1 MDIKFNLIE
10 LLDKIDK
17 LDDKYAFIH
26 IICLVLPVIII
37 FNCVRKIIRKIL
49 GFIFRIIFF
58 CFYGNDDDEEQ
69 ESLLQKKPYEES
81 NYNKSNEKELDIT
94 DFSPSLS
101 SSKKNKKKK
110 KKSNSNKSSPKI
122 SREYLYSTINEN
134 IKDEIE
140 YYNPE
145 TPGYPYYPPIKY
157 WKQNFE
163 TKGGQPPR
171 HEEWLKMVKS
181 IFVETNKSKGIIVR
195 INFPYSESLN
205 HLETY
210 NKAFI
215 NENHERVEPSY
226 VKGIL
231 GEWNVYRKAF
241 GIVAQPKIKSIQLEG
256 TPSYFS
262 PVNLNTIIDGVIL
275 GSDVISKNDFVFV
288 GHPTETT
295 EEHLKVLKKYGFKR
309 LKIRIYDF
317 AQNVLQAINRPNY
330 NFNNVNE
337 LIKMAKDNGFNYIH
351 LECMYNLP
359 KQTIGSLNE
368 TLKSIIE
375 LEPNQISLKRYEFI
389 DWNGQSRNFSSVAMP
404 EEEDIRP
411 MHLMAIQLLNKSGYT
426 CLGLDE
432 YFKITDNNPLIEA
445 KKKGQLQYSSIGFL
459 VNKNIEKDN
468 SERYKSNKRLILG
481 LGIEAISDIYYAY
494 AMNTRSVRDWLSNVL
509 EKDKLAF
516 SNGQELSQNDELIR
530 GAIWQFL
537 CEGRIKISKLLIRA
551 LSFETF
557 SEIKEAINRG
567 ILGLDGSQIKK
578 DGVIV
583 LDGDEI
589 WIKDKDV
596 KIENDFGRKSDLLL
610 PGLCQL
616 LDNTQYRKKRRN

>member
-1 MDIKFNLIE
+1 MDIKCNLIE

>member
-195 INFPYSESLN
+195 INFPYSE
-205 HLETY
+205 
-210 NKAFI
+210 
-215 NENHERVEPSY
+215 R
-226 VKGIL
+226 
-231 GEWNVYRKAF
+231 
-241 GIVAQPKIKSIQLEG
+241 
-256 TPSYFS
+256 
-262 PVNLNTIIDGVIL
+262 
-275 GSDVISKNDFVFV
+275 
-288 GHPTETT
+288 
-295 EEHLKVLKKYGFKR
+295 
-309 LKIRIYDF
+309 
-317 AQNVLQAINRPNY
+317 
-330 NFNNVNE
+330 
-337 LIKMAKDNGFNYIH
+337 
-351 LECMYNLP
+351 
-359 KQTIGSLNE
+359 
-368 TLKSIIE
+368 
-375 LEPNQISLKRYEFI
+375 
-389 DWNGQSRNFSSVAMP
+389 
-404 EEEDIRP
+404 
-411 MHLMAIQLLNKSGYT
+411 
-426 CLGLDE
+426 
-432 YFKITDNNPLIEA
+432 
-445 KKKGQLQYSSIGFL
+445 
-459 VNKNIEKDN
+459 
-468 SERYKSNKRLILG
+468 
-481 LGIEAISDIYYAY
+481 
-494 AMNTRSVRDWLSNVL
+494 
-509 EKDKLAF
+509 
-516 SNGQELSQNDELIR
+516 
-530 GAIWQFL
+530 
-537 CEGRIKISKLLIRA
+537 
-551 LSFETF
+551 
-557 SEIKEAINRG
+557 
-567 ILGLDGSQIKK
+567 
-578 DGVIV
+578 
-583 LDGDEI
+583 
-589 WIKDKDV
+589 
-596 KIENDFGRKSDLLL
+596 
-610 PGLCQL
+610 
-616 LDNTQYRKKRRN
+616 

>member
-610 PGLCQL
+610 PGL
-616 LDNTQYRKKRRN
+616 

>member
-215 NENHERVEPSY
+215 NENHEKVEPSY

>member
-1 MDIKFNLIE
+1 
-10 LLDKIDK
+10 
-17 LDDKYAFIH
+17 
-26 IICLVLPVIII
+26 
-37 FNCVRKIIRKIL
+37 
-49 GFIFRIIFF
+49 
-58 CFYGNDDDEEQ
+58 
-69 ESLLQKKPYEES
+69 
-81 NYNKSNEKELDIT
+81 
-94 DFSPSLS
+94 
-101 SSKKNKKKK
+101 
-110 KKSNSNKSSPKI
+110 
-122 SREYLYSTINEN
+122 
-134 IKDEIE
+134 
-140 YYNPE
+140 
-145 TPGYPYYPPIKY
+145 
-157 WKQNFE
+157 
-163 TKGGQPPR
+163 
-171 HEEWLKMVKS
+171 
-181 IFVETNKSKGIIVR
+181 
-195 INFPYSESLN
+195 
-205 HLETY
+205 
-210 NKAFI
+210 
-215 NENHERVEPSY
+215 
-226 VKGIL
+226 
-231 GEWNVYRKAF
+231 
-241 GIVAQPKIKSIQLEG
+241 
-256 TPSYFS
+256 
-262 PVNLNTIIDGVIL
+262 
-275 GSDVISKNDFVFV
+275 
-288 GHPTETT
+288 
-295 EEHLKVLKKYGFKR
+295 
-309 LKIRIYDF
+309 
-317 AQNVLQAINRPNY
+317 
-330 NFNNVNE
+330 
-337 LIKMAKDNGFNYIH
+337 
-351 LECMYNLP
+351 MYNLP